1 MDGEPGTRLLREM
14 DRVRGEAPLSEW
26 RRAWL
31 TAYPGMLTLLLDSLV
46 APWQARL
53 DGGESAWEVASDP
66 RVSIQDVSNLTRL
79 VKLERSIRDALE
91 RDDAIAH
98 APEPR

>member
-1 MDGEPGTRLLREM
+1 MMSSDPGARLLRQI
-14 DRVRGEAPLSEW
+14 DSVRGEAPLSEW

-31 TAYPGMLTLLLDSLV
+31 TAYPSMLTLLLDGLV
-46 APWQARL
+46 APWLSRM
-53 DGGESAWEVASDP
+53 DGGESAWEIASDP

-91 RDDAIAH
+91 REA
-98 APEPR
+98 